1 MARRPRRSGP
11 RLPRGGGKSRL
22 GLWCALAAALLL
34 LTYAGVLFYAKP
46 RVSGEPLRFDQFVQ
60 AANQGRIKDARMLE
74 QDAVV
79 VGRYRR
85 RDGTTGRYSATY
97 LKEGGN
103 EDTLLRTLIRER
115 VPVTIDQQ
123 FAKQLVEPATILIPS
138 LIIVVAFVYM
148 ILAHRG
154 GTGLFGIKSGAK
166 MLGSNDHPV
175 TFREV
180 AGQDEAIAELRE
192 LASFL
197 TEPERFLA
205 IGAKTPRGVLLYG
218 SPGCG
223 KTLLAR
229 ALAGETGAAFY
240 SISGSDF
247 VEQYVGV
254 GAARVRDLFREA
266 REKAPAIVFIDELD
280 SIGQRRSD
288 GAVMTAGSEQEQSLN
303 QILAEMDGFSPLEGI
318 VVIGATN
325 RPDVLDP
332 ALLRPGRFDRTI
344 GLERPSE
351 EGRCQIL
358 SLHARTSRLDPGV
371 DLRKIARAAH
381 GMTGADLANVINEAA
396 LLAARERKQAISQ
409 TELDEALRRVLEEP
423 ERQRRLSMRQRAVG
437 RRSTAADERVTLSDV
452 AGADDALEELSEVKD
467 YLQEP
472 ERFAELGAR
481 VPRGVLLTGPPGCGK
496 TLLAKAVAGEANA
509 AFFSAAGSEFV
520 QLYVGQGAARVR
532 DLFAEAKALAPAILF
547 IDEIDALGGRRSGS
561 GTDGGGRE
569 HDHALNQLLVELD
582 GFEPRSGLILV
593 AATNRP
599 DMLDPAL
606 LRPGRFDRQVELT
619 LPDREGRRAILEVHA
634 QGKRLARDADLD
646 LVASVT
652 QGFSGADLANVIN
665 EAALLAGRRRQP
677 DISHPALEE
686 AVERVLLGVAS
697 RRHIMGEEERRAV
710 AYHEA
715 GHALVGLSLP
725 GVTAPAKVSIV
736 PRGRALGFVLQ
747 SDDNEYGT
755 WSRSKLMNQMA
766 MGVAGRVAEQLVTGE
781 PSSGASNDLAFVS
794 GMARRMICDFGMSD
808 ALGGVTFHGERDPDW
823 PSGLPGFSEEVM
835 RQIDSEVRR
844 LVEEAHERARQ
855 VVAGSEEALGRIAEA
870 LLERETLSA
879 EELEALVGRAPV
891 PSAVGA
897 GPTRP
902 PHARVPTSAP

>member
-1 MARRPRRSGP
+1 MGREPKRSPRRF
-11 RLPRGGGKSRL
+11 RRRGRSRV
-22 GLWCALAAALLL
+22 GLWCSLAVLVLLAA
-34 LTYAGVLFYAKP
+34 YAGVLEYSRP
-46 RVSGEPLRFDQFVQ
+46 HVVGETLRFDSFVR
-60 AANQGRIKDARMLE
+60 AAQEDRIEDAAILN

-79 VGRYRR
+79 VGRYERP
-85 RDGTTGRYSATY
+85 DGSSGRYNAPY
-97 LKEGGN
+97 LKLGGAQT
-103 EDTLLRTLIRER
+103 DLVDLLVRKR
-115 VPVTIDQQ
+115 VPLTIDQQ
-123 FAKQLVEPATILIPS
+123 FAKQLVLPATLLIPA
-138 LIIVVAFVYM
+138 LILVVVFVYL
-148 ILAHRG
+148 ILGYRS
-154 GTGLFGIKSGAK
+154 GTGLFKIKSGATR
-166 MLGSNDHPV
+166 LGSDDRLV
-175 TFREV
+175 TFSDV
-180 AGQDEAIAELRE
+180 AGQEQAISELRE
-192 LASFL
+192 LAGFL
-197 TEPERFLA
+197 TEPERFQA
-205 IGAKTPRGVLLYG
+205 IGAQIPRGVLLYG
-218 SPGCG
+218 PPGCG

-229 ALAGETGAAFY
+229 ALAGEAGASFY

-247 VEQYVGV
+247 VELYVGV

-266 REKAPAIVFIDELD
+266 RESAPAIVFIDELD
-280 SIGQRRSD
+280 SIGQRRSE
-288 GAVMTAGSEQEQSLN
+288 GAVISAGSEQEQSLN

-318 VVIGATN
+318 VVLGATN

-423 ERQRRLSMRQRAVG
+423 ERQRRLSMRQRAVE
-437 RRSTAADERVTLSDV
+437 RRSTATEERVTLQDV

-472 ERFAELGAR
+472 ERFAKLGAR

-547 IDEIDALGGRRSGS
+547 IDEIDALGGRRAQSGL
-561 GTDGGGRE
+561 DGGGRE

-634 QGKRLARDADLD
+634 QGKRFARDADLD

-891 PSAVGA
+891 PSGVGA